1 MKKKAI
7 TQTDI
12 IRIAAEAGAKA
23 GVEAYNKQIHK
34 AQAERV
40 DRRLRNTK
48 LLLRNYRM
56 FKGHCGSAVYELK
69 HGENSFMGYEAQEG
83 QPEEDLYDILDEI
96 NNGDSEYFVESIK
109 KSVARTAIIVKHI
122 DTMLEFYEIY
132 CSKSKNP
139 EEERRYKVI
148 QAHYIDED
156 ASTIKELADE
166 FNITDR
172 TIYRDIDIACER
184 LAALLFGIDGVKKI

>member
-1 MKKKAI
+1 MKKEKS
-7 TQTDI
+7 QTDI

-23 GVEAYNKQIHK
+23 GIDAYNKQVHK

-56 FKGHCGSAVYELK
+56 FKRHCGSAVYELK
-69 HGENSFMGYEAQEG
+69 HGKNDAWYETQG
-83 QPEEDLYDILDEI
+83 DQPEEDLYDILDQI
-96 NNGDSEYFVESIK
+96 NNGESEYFVESIK

-122 DTMLEFYEIY
+122 DAMLGFYEIY
-132 CSKSKNP
+132 CTKSKNP
-139 EEERRYKVI
+139 EEDRRYKVI

-156 ASTIKELADE
+156 TSTIKELADK
-166 FNITDR
+166 FNVTDR

-184 LAALLFGIDGVKKI
+184 IAALLFGIDGVKKT

>member
-1 MKKKAI
+1 MKNKERS
-7 TQTDI
+7 QTDI

-23 GVEAYNKQIHK
+23 GIEAYNKQVHK
-34 AQAERV
+34 SQAERV

-69 HGENSFMGYEAQEG
+69 HGEYDAGYQED
-83 QPEEDLYDILDEI
+83 QPAEDLYDILDEI

-109 KSVARTAIIVKHI
+109 KSVARTAIIIKHI
-122 DTMLEFYEIY
+122 DTMLVFYEIY

-156 ASTIKELADE
+156 ASTIKELADD
-166 FNITDR
+166 FGITDR